1 MGILNVPRWLNINY
15 VVCLIFLSI
24 CVFIIHIINKKRL
37 EKLNNDFF
45 KENDISEET
54 IEYFQDVQ
62 NILNRS
68 NILFLLS
75 IILAQIGI
83 GIFMRFY

>member
-1 MGILNVPRWLNINY
+1 MGASNIPRWININY
-15 VVCLIFLSI
+15 LVYLLFLSI
-24 CVFIIHIINKKRL
+24 CVFTVHIINKKRL
-37 EKLNNDFF
+37 KTLNDVFTQ
-45 KENDISEET
+45 ENDISEET
-54 IEYFQDVQ
+54 AEYLQEVQ

-83 GIFMRFY
+83 GIFMRFF

>member
-1 MGILNVPRWLNINY
+1 MGILNIPRWLNINY